1 MESQVTSYACTSL
14 ISLYE
19 GNIQYR
25 DRKTCQRETKTPK
38 LDKSWGCRP
47 AAGARKRSAQSS
59 NPFKQQQQQAAFPF
73 MTAKCLA
80 FSPSNLQCSR
90 TSKWLVG
97 TKTLQVTQNRSG
109 ILLTD
114 ACGICG
120 ANLLL
125 LWRTRLLWNVC
136 CLLHVYD
143 DGEVY
148 VGVCRTVYFCNGVGF
163 INVCISL
170 LSSWWECMFL
180 IACLTLIIL
189 DALFKRS

>member
-1 MESQVTSYACTSL
+1 MKGTFNTET
-14 ISLYE
+14 
-19 GNIQYR
+19 
-25 DRKTCQRETKTPK
+25 DRRASEKLRHLRPK
-38 LDKSWGCRP
+38 LDKSRVCRA
-47 AAGARKRSAQSS
+47 AAGAPKPRAQSS
-59 NPFKQQQQQAAFPF
+59 DPFKQQQQAAFPF
-73 MTAKCLA
+73 TTAKCLA

-90 TSKWLVG
+90 TSRWLVG

-125 LWRTRLLWNVC
+125 LWWTRLLWNVC

-148 VGVCRTVYFCNGVGF
+148 GGVCRTVYFCSGAGF

-170 LSSWWECMFL
+170 LSSWWECTSL
-180 IACLTLIIL
+180 IACLTLMIL